1 MLISFLI
8 FQISTNVAIVPVFA
22 TTVNATISRAHSNAS
37 AAAATL
43 WHPAVTLV
51 LILTSVNAITT
62 FATTELVSTLSVLTN
77 AIVIP
82 VSNSVPTTIA
92 PVSLKVIFKNY
103 ATLHHLKLNSR
114 FFPLLKDVDECRLLL
129 GICRN
134 GRCRNTVGSFSC
146 ECADGYTL
154 TGDGQNC
161 RDINECTEVNC
172 FILKILR
179 ISYEFTLFLAPWNM
193 SSSGQMSEFDGI
205 ICVLLSS
212 RIRIDAARWQYLRRW
227 RKTTISIF

>member
-1 MLISFLI
+1 M
-8 FQISTNVAIVPVFA
+8 
-22 TTVNATISRAHSNAS
+22 NATISRAHSNAS

-51 LILTSVNAITT
+51 LILTSVNAIPT

-154 TGDGQNC
+154 TDDGQNC